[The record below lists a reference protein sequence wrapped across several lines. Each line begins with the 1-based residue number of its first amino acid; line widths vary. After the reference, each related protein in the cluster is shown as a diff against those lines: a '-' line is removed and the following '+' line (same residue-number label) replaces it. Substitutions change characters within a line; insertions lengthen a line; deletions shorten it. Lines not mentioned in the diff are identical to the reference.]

1 MYQNKKIGLVIATR
15 YGSKRL
21 YGKVLRDIN
30 GKKVIERIIE
40 RASYSKY
47 IDEIILAVTD
57 KKEEDEKI
65 IEWYEKYKCTTPA
78 SNNVRK
84 YMGSHNNIA
93 LRTLRAAKVYDI
105 DIIVDTSHDCV
116 CIDSILIDE
125 LIEKLFLYDVDYASN
140 IIVRSYPDG
149 LDIQVY
155 KTEIYEKVINSEFAN
170 PYYTGWNIFYC
181 REKIFPK
188 IRFYNLMAESF
199 HYYPDWHVCLDTE
212 KDLELLEIIFKK
224 LGDNFN
230 YRLLIDYL
238 KHHPELLEINKS
250 VIPTELKQELI
261 DE

>member
-1 MYQNKKIGLVIATR
+1 MYKDKKVGLIIPTR
-15 YGSKRL
+15 YGSERL
-21 YGKVLRDIN
+21 HGKVLQDIN
-30 GKKVIERIIE
+30 GRPVIERIIE
-40 RASYSKY
+40 RASTSKY
-47 IDEIILAVTD
+47 IDRIILAITD
-57 KKEEDEKI
+57 KEEENKPLI
-65 IEWYEKYKCTTPA
+65 KWWNNPIEYNIVNIYVGLHD
-78 SNNVRK
+78 N
-84 YMGSHNNIA
+84 MG
-93 LRTLRAAKVYDI
+93 LRTLQAAKSFDI

-125 LIEKLFLYDVDYASN
+125 LIEKLFEYDVDYASN

-170 PYYTGWNIFYC
+170 PYYTGWNIFYY

-230 YRLLIDYL
+230 YRLLIDCL

-261 DE
+261 

>member
-1 MYQNKKIGLVIATR
+1 MYKDKKVGLIIPTR
-15 YGSKRL
+15 YGSERL
-21 YGKVLRDIN
+21 HGKVLQDIN
-30 GKKVIERIIE
+30 GKPVIERMIE
-40 RASYSKY
+40 RASKSEY
-47 IDEIILAVTD
+47 IDKIILAITD
-57 KKEEDEKI
+57 KKEECKPIMD
-65 IEWYEKYKCTTPA
+65 WYCQNAEKYPQVCVYLGT
-78 SNNVRK
+78 
-84 YMGSHNNIA
+84 HNNIG
-93 LRTLRAAKVYDI
+93 LRTLKTAKAYYF

-125 LIEKLFLYDVDYASN
+125 LIEKLFEYDVDYASN

-170 PYYTGWNIFYC
+170 PYYTGWNIFYY

-238 KHHPELLEINKS
+238 KHHPELLKINKS

-261 DE
+261 